1 MIIYKVYKQ
10 FFKPTIYFILLSIL
24 KIIYPLIK
32 IRFQEIET
40 KNIGHYSKSI
50 EIFLCEEELKIYKKN
65 KLDFWIRSKT
75 IANKFLLKKWS
86 EQLYILPSLFFFRFF
101 KIFKKK
107 KYKEVHYTI

>member
-50 EIFLCEEELKIYKKN
+50 EIFLCEIKNKIHGKNNIYLAFRNKYIVNQFLYSKLKKN
-65 KLDFWIRSKT
+65 FI
-75 IANKFLLKKWS
+75 
-86 EQLYILPSLFFFRFF
+86 ILPRIIMEP
-101 KIFKKK
+101 IF
-107 KYKEVHYTI
+107 